1 MIQFKD
7 LGISADLRAF
17 TGEKIKID
25 RIINKSISVHDF
37 KIEESK
43 FNDKGNGK
51 CLYMQI
57 EVDGAKR
64 VVFTG
69 STVLM
74 EILQKVD
81 KSHLPFQTII
91 EKDNDGRF
99 FFT

>member
-1 MIQFKD
+1 MKQFKD
-7 LGISADLRAF
+7 LGISADFKAF

-25 RIINKSISVHDF
+25 RIVNKSISVLDF
-37 KIEESK
+37 KIEDSK
-43 FNDKGNGK
+43 FTDKGNGK

-57 EVDGAKR
+57 EVDGVKR

-69 STVLM
+69 STILM
-74 EILQKVD
+74 EIIQKVD
-81 KSHLPFQTII
+81 KSQLPFLTVI

>member
-1 MIQFKD
+1 MKQFRD
-7 LGISADLRAF
+7 LGISADLKAF

-25 RIINKSISVHDF
+25 RIINKTISVLDF
-37 KIEESK
+37 KIEDSK
-43 FNDKGNGK
+43 FTDKGNGK
-51 CLYMQI
+51 CLSLQI

-74 EILQKVD
+74 DILQKVD
-81 KSHLPFQTII
+81 KSQLPFQTII